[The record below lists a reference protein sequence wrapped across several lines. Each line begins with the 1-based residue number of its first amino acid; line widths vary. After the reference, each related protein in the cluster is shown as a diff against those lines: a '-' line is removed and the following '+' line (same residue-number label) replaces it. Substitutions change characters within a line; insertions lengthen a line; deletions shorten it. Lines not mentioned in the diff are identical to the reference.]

1 MRKVI
6 FFSILFVLLA
16 GTVYTYWYYYK
27 VYSTGVRDG
36 RLLKFSRKGYV
47 FKTYEGQLQY
57 GIGSI
62 NSGSYNPNYFYFSV
76 ADQSVAD
83 SLDKCAGKMVNLH
96 YVQYMRSLPWRGEN
110 YNKGD
115 AKNQE
120 RGQYIVDKIESVQP

>member
-6 FFSILFVLLA
+6 FFSIVFILLA
-16 GTVYTYWYYYK
+16 GTVYVYWYYYK
-27 VYSTGVRDG
+27 IYSTGVRDG
-36 RLLKFSRKGYV
+36 RLLKFSRKGYL

-76 ADQSVAD
+76 TDEAIAD

-96 YVQYMRSLPWRGEN
+96 YVQYLRSLPWRGDN
-110 YNKGD
+110 YDNGTS
-115 AKNQE
+115 KNQD